1 MSIES
6 LAQLESRL
14 QNLIDKLELSRMEL
28 EELKVANT
36 ELEEENTKLK
46 QELGA
51 WSDKVSSILGKLSSI
66 AEDDEDI
73 GAEQQ
78 LAEEATA

>member
-28 EELKVANT
+28 EELKTANT
-36 ELEEENTKLK
+36 TLEEENITLK
-46 QELGA
+46 QELGL
-51 WSDKVSSILGKLSSI
+51 WNDKVVSILGKLSSI
-66 AEDDEDI
+66 AEDNEDV
-73 GAEQQ
+73 ESNQSS
-78 LAEEATA
+78 EAVTA

>member
-6 LAQLESRL
+6 LVQLESRL

-36 ELEEENTKLK
+36 QLEKENTQLK
-46 QELGA
+46 QEHSA
-51 WSDKVSSILGKLSSI
+51 WGDKVSVILGKLNRIS
-66 AEDDEDI
+66 EDEGNLHNEKQI
-73 GAEQQ
+73 EK
-78 LAEEATA
+78 ATL

>member
-6 LAQLESRL
+6 LGQLESRL

-36 ELEEENTKLK
+36 QLEEENIQLK
-46 QELGA
+46 KELGA
-51 WSDKVSSILGKLSSI
+51 WSDKVSAILGKLDSV
-66 AEDDEDI
+66 ADE
-73 GAEQQ
+73 EEN
-78 LAEEATA
+78 LESELHLEEAAV